1 MNTRVPSSSSKP
13 AAFRFLIAALLGGSA
28 AIVGSTLG
36 TGSALA
42 QGSTGAVQGV
52 VVDADSGDPIYGVTV
67 VVTANGV
74 SQTAIT
80 EEDGSYKVT
89 GLAPGE
95 VLVTFFLG
103 NNTITRKVR
112 VGPGKTVPVYQKMK
126 IEIDDTYT
134 IEEEEWEPDIDPTRT
149 DLVTTIDKRVMRGVP
164 IPGRGF
170 ASALGLTPGSQSDG
184 AGTAFSGSTSAE
196 SQYYVDGVTTTGL
209 RYGTS
214 GSTVINNFIE
224 EIEVITGGYNAEYG
238 RSTGAIVN
246 VVTVT
251 GDNKLKG
258 EIFATV
264 RPGVLIAQRE
274 VTPFEGA
281 SIDATANLALAADG
295 GFWFA
300 GPLAKD
306 KLWYAVGFAPTYS
319 STTISRTTK
328 RRMDCQQQL
337 PSGALSPCDPR
348 SMASGGYADGVAD
361 VDPDTGF
368 TLFERLSERELSAT
382 SRGAYAF
389 GKLNYAYK
397 PEHQGQ
403 LSFTALG
410 SGGYTPEVYGLPRS
424 GDFDAS
430 GLTSDAAVKWTSKFN
445 DSKSEI
451 EAVLGWHRESQTL
464 TPRTAAAAT
473 TPYEVLLFGNLGT
486 WSRLGYEDASTA
498 TGCTDNDGGDP
509 YALIEN
515 CPDAIGHGYQVGG
528 FGSVVDNRANRYA
541 AKLSLIQRVKAFGN
555 HEIKAGV
562 DLEDNRLAEPRAFTG
577 GSFYQNFQDRS
588 QIYRTRWIQ
597 AGPLNST
604 DPKFDRMCSYT
615 PNGATVAVDQPC
627 RYIGQTGEGSTVSGQ
642 TVNWSAYLRDSWQLR
657 PNLTF
662 NAGLRYEEQ
671 RLRFAEYLRDD
682 IDPVTDRSYG
692 NNAMKIDQMWA
703 PRLGLLYDW
712 TKVGRSKVYGHWGR
726 FYESIPMDINARS
739 FAGEVSY
746 RQIYDHGDC
755 GPGIDGFG
763 SPSGANC
770 PDTGTSG
777 GDILGINGSLV
788 APGIKGQFMDERIL
802 GAEYELMDDLKL
814 GVVYQNRSLGRV
826 IEDVSTDGAAT
837 YIIAN
842 PGEWDAEE
850 EAKLQARIDAE
861 GDASQRARLEGLM
874 RQFRGIRGFDKPSRD
889 YDALQFTVT
898 RRFSKALYAQ
908 ASYTYSKTRGNFPG
922 LISYDNGQIDP
933 NISSQYDLIEL
944 LANRQGPL
952 PQDRPH
958 YVKLDGFY
966 QFDLKD
972 KGLLTT
978 GARVR
983 ALSGIPRDVLARHF
997 LYGPGES
1004 FLLPRGQLGRTQ
1016 FETGLDLH
1024 LGYTRK
1030 LKGNMELEIFAD
1042 VFNVL
1047 DDQGVFSVEEDYS
1060 TRSASNPIVGGT
1072 YEDLVF
1078 AKENDMQT
1086 GGETSTPIQR
1096 NPNFGNT
1103 VGRYSPLSTQLG
1115 ATLRF

>member
-1 MNTRVPSSSSKP
+1 MHTSSSRS
-13 AAFRFLIAALLGGSA
+13 AFARLLFAAALGGA
-28 AIVGSTLG
+28 A
-36 TGSALA
+36 ALVAGVHGAGLAHA
-42 QGSTGAVQGV
+42 QGTTGAVQGV
-52 VVDADSGDPIYGVTV
+52 VTDADSGEPIYGVTV
-67 VVTANGV
+67 VVSAGGV
-74 SQTAIT
+74 SQTAVT

-89 GLAPGE
+89 GLQPGE
-95 VLVTFFLG
+95 ALVTFFLG
-103 NNTITRKVR
+103 DTTLSRKVPI
-112 VGPGKTVPVYQKMK
+112 GAGKTASVFQK
-126 IEIDDTYT
+126 IRIQIDDTVVM
-134 IEEEEWEPDIDPTRT
+134 EEEWTPDVDPDTIIR
-149 DLVTTIDKRVMRGVP
+149 TTIDKRVLRGTP

-170 ASALGLTPGSQSDG
+170 ESALGLTPGSQSDG

-196 SQYYVDGVTTTGL
+196 SQYYIDGVSTTGL

-214 GSTVINNFIE
+214 GGSVINNFIE
-224 EIEVITGGYNAEYG
+224 EIEVITGGYNAEHG
-238 RSTGAIVN
+238 RSTGAVVN

-251 GDNKLKG
+251 GDNSLRG
-258 EIFATV
+258 EVFATV
-264 RPGVLIAQRE
+264 RPGVLVADRE

-281 SIDATANLALAADG
+281 SIDATANLALSTDA

-300 GPLAKD
+300 GPVVKD
-306 KLWYAVGFAPTYS
+306 KLWYAVGVAPTYS
-319 STTISRTTK
+319 STTITRTTK

-337 PSGALSPCDPR
+337 PSGELSTCDPR
-348 SMASGGYADGVAD
+348 TMASGGYADGVAD
-361 VDPDTGF
+361 VDPETGF
-368 TLFERLSERELSAT
+368 TRFETLARRELSAT

-389 GKLNYAYK
+389 GKLNYAWK

-403 LSFTALG
+403 VSVNAVGSKSFQ
-410 SGGYTPEVYGLPRS
+410 PELYGLPSS
-424 GDFDAS
+424 GDFDAM
-430 GLTSDAAVKWTSKFN
+430 GMTTDAGAKWTSKFN
-445 DSKSEI
+445 DSKTEL
-451 EAVLGWHRESQTL
+451 ELVLGWHRESSTV
-464 TPRTAAAAT
+464 TPRATAAASA
-473 TPYEVLLFGNLGT
+473 PYEVLLFGNLGT
-486 WSRLGYEDASTA
+486 WSRLGYEDAATA
-498 TGCTDNDGGDP
+498 TGCTDNAAGDP

-515 CPDAIGHGYQVGG
+515 CPDELGHGYQVGG
-528 FGSVVDNRANRYA
+528 FGAVIDNRANRYA
-541 AKLSLIQRVKAFGN
+541 AKLALVQRVKALGN
-555 HEIKAGV
+555 HEVKAGV
-562 DLEDNRLAEPRAFTG
+562 DVEDNRLEEPRAFTG
-577 GSFYQNFQDRS
+577 GSFYQNFQDRA

-597 AGPLNST
+597 AGPLGT
-604 DPKFDRMCSYT
+604 MDPKFDQTCSYQ
-615 PNGATVAVDQPC
+615 PAGATIGVDQPC
-627 RYIGQTGEGSTVSGQ
+627 RYIGQTGEGAVVSGQ
-642 TVNWSAYLRDSWQLR
+642 TLNWSAYLRDSWQVR
-657 PNLTF
+657 PNLVL

-682 IDPVTDRSYG
+682 VDPLTGRAFG
-692 NNAMKIDQMWA
+692 KNAMTMDQMWA
-703 PRLGLLYDW
+703 PRVGMLYDW

-726 FYESIPMDINARS
+726 FFESIPMDINARS

-746 RQIYDHGDC
+746 RQVYDYGDC
-755 GPGIDGFG
+755 GATVDGFG
-763 SPSGANC
+763 SPSGAGC
-770 PDTGTSG
+770 PDAGAGG

-788 APGIKGQFMDERIL
+788 APGLKAQFMDERIL
-802 GAEYELMDDLKL
+802 GVEYELVDDLKL
-814 GVVYQNRSLGRV
+814 GILYQHRGLGRV

-850 EAKLQARIDAE
+850 EAKLEAQRDAAT
-861 GDASQRARLEGLM
+861 DAGERARLEGLL
-874 RQFRGIRGFDKPSRD
+874 RQFHGIRSFDRPRRD
-889 YDALQFTVT
+889 YDALQFTMT

-972 KGLLTT
+972 AGVLTT

-983 ALSGIPRDVLARHF
+983 ALSGIPRDVLARHH

-1016 FETGLDLH
+1016 FETGLDLRVA
-1024 LGYTRK
+1024 YARK
-1030 LKGNMELEIFAD
+1030 LGGGMELEVFAD

-1047 DDQGVFSVEEDYS
+1047 DDQGVFSVEEDFS

-1078 AKENDMQT
+1078 AKENDLQT
-1086 GGETSTPIQR
+1086 GAETTTPIQR

-1103 VGRYSPLSTQLG
+1103 VGRYAPLSTQLG